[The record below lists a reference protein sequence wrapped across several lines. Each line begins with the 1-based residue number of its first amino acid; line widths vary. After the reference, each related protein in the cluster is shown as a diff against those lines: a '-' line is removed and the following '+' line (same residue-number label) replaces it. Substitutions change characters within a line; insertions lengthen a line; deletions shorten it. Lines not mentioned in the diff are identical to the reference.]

1 MSELICT
8 FMNESIYNKT
18 GKQFLE
24 SIPEDR
30 ECWVYHDDYSFDKN
44 PPYIPERFKCY
55 HSSTEI
61 GPKNNPLKHQHHVL
75 VRISNNPEITSVLW
89 CFNTTSIP
97 NVPNIP
103 KTCLIADGKDWRRYN
118 TKDERSL
125 KWLGKAIEQCHVHKM
140 TFPQFTT
147 RMGNQYVDFAKEVK

>member
-1 MSELICT
+1 MPELICA

-24 SIPEDR
+24 SIPEDK
-30 ECWVYHDDYSFDKN
+30 EVWIYHDDYSYDKN
-44 PPYIPERFKCY
+44 PPYVPERFKCY
-55 HSSTEI
+55 HIKTET
-61 GPKNNPLKHQHHVL
+61 GTDNNPLKAQHHVL

-89 CFNTTSIP
+89 CFNRTSIP

-125 KWLGKAIEQCHVHKM
+125 KWLGKAIEQCQVHKM
-140 TFPQFTT
+140 TFTQFTT
-147 RMGNQYVDFAKEVK
+147 RMGNQYLDMTKEIS

>member
-1 MSELICT
+1 
-8 FMNESIYNKT
+8 MNEKIYNKT

-30 ECWVYHDDYSFDKN
+30 EVWVYHSDYSYAKN
-44 PPYIPERFKCY
+44 PPYVPERFKCY
-55 HSSTEI
+55 HLPTEI
-61 GPKNNPLKHQHHVL
+61 GWDSCSHEDAFIAQHL
-75 VRISNNPEITSVLW
+75 NLIRIAHDVTYTSVLW

-97 NVPNIP
+97 ETPNIP

-125 KWLGKAIEQCHVHKM
+125 KWLGKAIEQCRVHKLKF
-140 TFPQFTT
+140 TQFAT
-147 RMGNQYVDFAKEVK
+147 RMGNQYVDFTKEVK